1 MRLSP
6 EFAKSLRFEESAKEV
21 VSRPLLELPLLI
33 SERALVDGVDVLAGS
48 AEAMSIAGHTPTMD
62 VIAMPKRGYG
72 PRPIGILSPVAR
84 TIYESIV
91 GRLQPH
97 LPKPSREQG
106 IHAHRAFGV
115 DPGRPSEVRIV
126 DVDIAA
132 CYEYVDHRILAD
144 EILMQSLDHEASRSL
159 SDLLGDLFP
168 RAVGIPQA
176 MSASHLLA
184 DVYLDRVE
192 RGIRRGGYEVNR
204 FADDFRVISQD
215 WASAHHAIEL
225 VVEEARSLGLTLA
238 DGKTRIHSVKQ
249 LQEAEEEREALL
261 DGYRSR
267 AADNLRSMEFVQVG
281 YEDFELEEID
291 APDDEVDFA
300 ALKGIVEDWVQG
312 DPEQRTL
319 HATFGSRALRVLRA
333 APERLPDDW
342 LLEIVAREPPHLR
355 NVLVYL
361 RARPEHR
368 ENWATVARL
377 VALPRT
383 SSWARIW
390 LLRMAE
396 TLTVPKAADRVPFD
410 DWAQLCLKDRSE
422 VVRAEAA
429 WALSHSHA
437 ITAEQLADLF
447 VESTSITRCGV
458 SAVVGKL
465 DGEAPSKLGKAMQA
479 DSQLVRAAY
488 EWGSVNAG

>member
-1 MRLSP
+1 MKLSA
-6 EFAKSLRFEESAKEV
+6 EFAKSLDFGEAAREV
-21 VSRPLLELPLLI
+21 VSRPLLELPLLV
-33 SERALVDGVDVLAGS
+33 SERALGDRVDILAAS
-48 AEAMSIAGHTPTMD
+48 AAAMATAGHTPSMD

-97 LPKPSREQG
+97 LPTPSREQG
-106 IHAHRAFGV
+106 IGAHRAFGV
-115 DPGRPSEVRIV
+115 DEGRAADVRIV
-126 DVDIAA
+126 DMDIAA

-144 EILMQSLDHEASRSL
+144 EVLMQSLDPEATRAL
-159 SDLLGDLFP
+159 SELLGDLFP
-168 RAVGIPQA
+168 RTVGIPQA

-184 DVYLDRVE
+184 DVYLDRIE
-192 RGIRRGGYEVNR
+192 RGIRRRGYEVSR
-204 FADDFRVISQD
+204 FADDFRVISTD
-215 WASAHHAIEL
+215 WASAHQAIEL
-225 VVEEARSLGLTLA
+225 VVEEARSIGLTLA

-249 LQEAEEEREALL
+249 LQETEAEREALL
-261 DGYRSR
+261 DDYRSR
-267 AADNLRSMEFVQVG
+267 AADNLRSVEFVQVG
-281 YEDFELEEID
+281 YDDFELEEID
-291 APDDEVDFA
+291 ASEDEVDFE
-300 ALKGIVEDWVQG
+300 ALKGIVEDWVKS

-342 LLEIVAREPPHLR
+342 LVGIVAREPPHLR

-361 RARPEHR
+361 RARPEQR
-368 ENWATVARL
+368 KNWTTVARL
-377 VALPRT
+377 LALPRT
-383 SSWARIW
+383 SPWARVW

-396 TLTVPKAADRVPFD
+396 TLAAPKDSYRAPFD
-410 DWAQLCLKDRSE
+410 AWAQRCLVDKSE

-429 WALSHSHA
+429 WALAHSRS
-437 ITAEQLADLF
+437 ITAEQLGDLF
-447 VESTSITRCGV
+447 VESTSITQCGV

-465 DGEAPSKLGKAMQA
+465 DGAAPSKLGKAMRA

-488 EWGSVNAG
+488 EWGAASAD